1 MKNHRTELAR
11 RRLDARFATLPSA
24 KAFAVPPKGWIRAIR
39 EAVGMTAKQLG
50 DRLGIRAQSV
60 YEIETS
66 EASGLIQLST
76 LRKAAAALDCTL
88 VYALVPNTP
97 LTELVR
103 RRAHEI
109 ASRDLARIEH
119 SMKLEGQGVERK
131 GSKERI
137 QRYID
142 ESLRDRDLWDSE

>member
-11 RRLDARFATLPSA
+11 RRLDARFASLPSA
-24 KAFAVPPKGWIRAIR
+24 KAFAVPAKGWIRAIR
-39 EAVGMTAKQLG
+39 DALGMSAKQLG
-50 DRLGIRAQSV
+50 DRLGIRSQSV

-66 EASGLIQLST
+66 EASGLIQLNT

-97 LTELVR
+97 LTETVR
-103 RRAHEI
+103 KRAREI
-109 ASRDLARIEH
+109 ASRDLARVEH
-119 SMKLEGQGVERK
+119 SMKLEGQGIEKAGRE
-131 GSKERI
+131 ERI

-142 ESLRDRDLWDSE
+142 ESLRDHDLWDSK